1 MQKKVLRPI
10 ESILLKLVNEFY
22 IQRFNKNINMI
33 EAINKRLNE
42 YLGFDNKELYID
54 P

>member
-1 MQKKVLRPI
+1 
-10 ESILLKLVNEFY
+10 
-22 IQRFNKNINMI
+22 MI

-54 P
+54 PLLGYLVVLLEIV